1 MHIVCPSCHATNR
14 VSEDKPKESAKCGK
28 CSEALFLGKPVE
40 LNENNFRKFIL
51 KNELPVVVDF
61 WAEWC
66 GPCQMLGPIFADLAN
81 KMSGQVIFA
90 KVNTQ
95 TVPTVG
101 AQYSIRSI
109 PSLLM
114 FNQGQEIDRM
124 AGALPPAQLQ
134 QWILQAANKV

>member
-14 VSEDKPKESAKCGK
+14 IPEDKPRLEAKCGK
-28 CSEALFLGKPVE
+28 CSEPVFPGKPVE
-40 LNENNFRKFIL
+40 LNEYNFRKFIL

-66 GPCQMLGPIFADLAN
+66 GPCQMLGPIFADLASN
-81 KMSGQVIFA
+81 MSGQVIFA

-101 AQYSIRSI
+101 AQYNIRSI
-109 PSLLM
+109 PSLIM
-114 FNQGQEIDRM
+114 FKQGQEVDRM

-134 QWILQAANKV
+134 QWIQQASLK

>member
-14 VSEDKPKESAKCGK
+14 VPENKPKESAKCGK
-28 CSEALFLGKPVE
+28 CSEALFPGNPVE
-40 LNENNFRKFIL
+40 LTEHNFRKFIL
-51 KNELPVVVDF
+51 KNELPVVVDC

-66 GPCQMLGPIFADLAN
+66 GPCQMLGPIFADLA
-81 KMSGQVIFA
+81 KQMSGQVIFA

-101 AQYSIRSI
+101 AQYGIRSI
-109 PSLLM
+109 PSLIM
-114 FNQGQEIDRM
+114 FNQGQEVDRM